1 MIPSGHS
8 LVTLQPARQA
18 ALRAIAEVEQRQESD
33 KRLPSENP
41 HARAFM
47 RYLTGS
53 SRMNARSAQQIP
65 GLAWDPSFKLWSL
78 KNLED
83 ELERLLRSRGE
94 HCYSPLDGEVQ
105 QALFPEVVYR
115 KASRS
120 KQRCKLSSARTQRQ
134 EHKRQCKEAV
144 LRQSLVDQAR
154 TGLNFQSP
162 ETINSWY
169 RHWADEL
176 TEGELAR
183 LFWRWWYR
191 FDSLKELEWN
201 NLSGDP
207 MWAVLHLLRQIVKD
221 TPDHTRKAE
230 RWQVPNKLC
239 DLREHRI

>member
-1 MIPSGHS
+1 MIPSGQS

-47 RYLTGS
+47 RHLTGS

-78 KNLED
+78 KVLED

-94 HCYSPLDGEVQ
+94 HCYSPLSGEVQ
-105 QALFPEVVYR
+105 QALFPETVYR
-115 KASRS
+115 KTSRS
-120 KQRCKLSSARTQRQ
+120 KQRCKLRSARIQRR
-134 EHKRQCKEAV
+134 ENKRQCHEAI
-144 LRQSLVDQAR
+144 LHQSLVAQASAD
-154 TGLNFQSP
+154 LNFQSP
-162 ETINSWY
+162 ETVNRWHSRWS
-169 RHWADEL
+169 DEL
-176 TEGELAR
+176 TESELAR
-183 LFWRWWYR
+183 LFWGWWHR
-191 FDSLKELEWN
+191 FDSLRELEWN

-207 MWAVLHLLRQIVKD
+207 MWAVLHLLNQIVKD
-221 TPDHTRKAE
+221 TPEAARQAE

-239 DLREHRI
+239 DMRGQRA

>member
-33 KRLPSENP
+33 RRLPSENP

-47 RYLTGS
+47 RHLTGS

-78 KNLED
+78 KTLEN
-83 ELERLLRSRGE
+83 ELERLLKSRGE

-105 QALFPEVVYR
+105 QALFPETVYR
-115 KASRS
+115 KTSRS
-120 KQRCKLSSARTQRQ
+120 KQRCKLRSSRIQRR
-134 EHKRQCKEAV
+134 EHKRQCQEAV

-154 TGLNFQSP
+154 TELNFQSP
-162 ETINSWY
+162 ETINIWY
-169 RHWADEL
+169 GHWADEL

-183 LFWRWWYR
+183 LFWVWWYR

-207 MWAVLHLLRQIVKD
+207 MWVVLHSLRQIVKD

-239 DLREHRI
+239 DMREHRA

>member
-33 KRLPSENP
+33 RRLPSENP

-65 GLAWDPSFKLWSL
+65 SLAWDPSFKLWSL
-78 KNLED
+78 KKLED

-94 HCYSPLDGEVQ
+94 HCYSPLDSEVQ

-120 KQRCKLSSARTQRQ
+120 KQRCKLSSARTQRR
-134 EHKRQCKEAV
+134 ENKRQCKEAV

-154 TGLNFQSP
+154 TELNFQSP
-162 ETINSWY
+162 ETVSTWY
-169 RHWADEL
+169 TRWSDEL
-176 TEGELAR
+176 EVRELEAI
-183 LFWRWWYR
+183 FWRWQAR
-191 FDSLKELEWN
+191 FSSLKPLEW
-201 NLSGDP
+201 LRYGGDP
-207 MWAVLHLLRQIVKD
+207 LYTVMYEIQFIVAE
-221 TPDHTRKAE
+221 TPQCVHECE
-230 RWQVPNKLC
+230 RWQVPNKIT
-239 DLREHRI
+239 HKQAA